1 MLVFDSASVPIR
13 DRQSA
18 IVDSITS
25 AAAATFMTPERG
37 DENLHLRMHVWDLGG
52 VEVVDAR
59 CSAHTLRRS
68 ARQTAGDDEP
78 VLAITCAHRGR
89 GVHRQLDHELEV
101 QPSAV
106 WATNFGQPYA
116 HHVTD
121 TWTTTAKV
129 PLRLLGVPDDLVRP
143 ALEHAGRSPLAPLFR
158 HHLARVRQVADDL
171 NDAAAASLGT
181 ATLALA
187 RALFVSVSGDDEL
200 GREALDD
207 ILLMRVKAHIREHLA
222 DVDLGPTTI
231 AAAHHVSVRQLYKAC
246 AQADLQLE
254 QWIIAQRLE
263 RVREDL
269 ARMTPAPFPIS
280 KLAQQWG
287 FASASH
293 FARRFRGAYGMSPRE
308 WQALN
313 RQ

>member
-13 DRQSA
+13 DRQDA
-18 IVDSITS
+18 IVGSITS

-37 DENLHLRMHVWDLGG
+37 AENLHLRMHAWDLGG

-59 CSAHTLRRS
+59 CSAHTMRRS
-68 ARQTAGDDEP
+68 ARQVAGDET
-78 VLAITCAHRGR
+78 VLAITCAQRGR
-89 GVHRQLDHELEV
+89 GVHQQLDHEFKV
-101 QPSAV
+101 QPSAI
-106 WATNFGQPYA
+106 WATNFAQPYA

-129 PLRLLGVPDDLVRP
+129 PLRLLGVAEDLAVP
-143 ALEHAGRSPLAPLFR
+143 ALEHVGRSPLAPLFSQ
-158 HHLARVRQVADDL
+158 HMAHVRQAADDI

-187 RALFVSVSGDDEL
+187 RALIISVSGDDAR
-200 GREALDD
+200 GHEALDD
-207 ILLMRVKAHIREHLA
+207 ILLLRVRAYVREHLA
-222 DVDLGPTTI
+222 DTDLGPTTI
-231 AAAHHVSVRQLYKAC
+231 AAATHVSVRQLYKAC
-246 AQADLQLE
+246 ARADLHLE

-263 RVREDL
+263 RAHEDL
-269 ARMTPAPFPIS
+269 ARPGPKPLPITQF
-280 KLAQQWG
+280 AHRWG